1 MVATWGNGSNSDNK
15 SGNTA
20 AGDGEDTKPKSAKGG
35 KDSAGTLEDGKGA
48 KSSGTT
54 KAGKGA
60 KSSGTTKAGKGAKSA
75 KTKRGKGSKSAKT
88 KVVAII
94 VVAALVLGVF
104 ALVAGRGGKKTEGVS
119 KDALLKSW
127 QTTLKSGDT
136 TAIGAAT
143 ESGANGYLSLETEY
157 NNGNTLFQDAKAAVL
172 GTVEYQL
179 PEVQE
184 STKSGKVSKRPASLD
199 TDQNVYIVRQT
210 LDWSKVQVNKAD
222 ILTAI
227 EAWKKDK
234 ATIDTK
240 SKSSNLN
247 LNKVANQSSNV
258 NADDATQYTNDNAKV
273 YTASTDS
280 TSYNVDSAEI
290 FAEWMKLIAKNS
302 QGLTKQ
308 EKVPVAQ
315 VIGNNA
321 ISSREDEYLDQM
333 LFSSDDLIT
342 VMNDFQNQLWLMS
355 GGTIPEGNPATQAGI
370 FGAPDYTDISGRG
383 NDAPACVKKDD
394 ASNSAKEGEN
404 SSDTNNANPEE
415 QNQNPD
421 ANNTNPS
428 TYTYSRESHLRSVR
442 PVVDTSDTKNTNS
455 EEQNRKVESG
465 NQNLDA
471 NNTQGAES
479 VEGQEGKD
487 PVGEST
493 SGKSTGEDSSSKV
506 NECPTDKQYTKDDLT
521 DLNLVLPGIQVFDY
535 DPDIKGI
542 QLKDGGVIVDRDP
555 KKDGLQI
562 QDGTTVTGVGYFDN
576 EKLLADH
583 KKNIAKDIVNG
594 RWVMDKS
601 WVGSYRLSTGKTKV
615 NPQLG
620 DGTLDNPASV
630 GTSVLYTQGVNKD
643 GKVVDAP
650 IRVQLSEFRV
660 GGDAIKW
667 YEDHD
672 ARNRGFDVRSNV
684 VQVGMVF
691 TITNLS
697 SEKLTI
703 HDDSSIADDN
713 GNLASRTGTVYGL
726 QDTVTLEP
734 GQSGKLESWTG
745 AQAITG
751 KDIIWGASYMN
762 DKNRMPVY
770 FRVLAL
776 AKGDKQVSGATAQ
789 ELAGTAGNCSNAD
802 AGCSVEGN
810 STSADTIPGTEL
822 TPDSNG
828 SESGEEGT
836 ASGDTSEGDS
846 SAGASE

>member
-15 SGNTA
+15 SGITS
-20 AGDGEDTKPKSAKGG
+20 AGDGEDTQLKSAKGG
-35 KDSAGTLEDGKGA
+35 KDSAGTPEAGKDAKSSGTTKSGKGA

-60 KSSGTTKAGKGAKSA
+60 KRA
-75 KTKRGKGSKSAKT
+75 KTKKGKSSKSAKT

-157 NNGNTLFQDAKAAVL
+157 NNGNTLFHDAKAAVL

-184 STKSGKVSKRPASLD
+184 STRSGKVTKRPASLD

-333 LFSSDDLIT
+333 LFSSDDFIM

-383 NDAPACVKKDD
+383 NDAPACVKPD

-404 SSDTNNANPEE
+404 GSDTENSNPEE
-415 QNQNPD
+415 QNPNPD
-421 ANNTNPS
+421 ANNANPS
-428 TYTYSRESHLRSVR
+428 AYTSFGKKQNHSVK

-455 EEQNRKVESG
+455 EEQNRKVESW

-493 SGKSTGEDSSSKV
+493 SGKSTGEDSSTKV

-630 GTSVLYTQGVNKD
+630 GTGVLYTQGVNKD

-762 DKNRMPVY
+762 DKNRMPIY

-776 AKGDKQVSGATAQ
+776 SKGDKQVSGATAQ

-822 TPDSNG
+822 TPGSDSSG
-828 SESGEEGT
+828 SGEEET
-836 ASGDTSEGDS
+836 TSGDTSDDGT
-846 SAGASE
+846 SAEMSQ

>member
-15 SGNTA
+15 SGIASVGSA
-20 AGDGEDTKPKSAKGG
+20 AKDSEDAKLKSTQGGDGTPESSNSAKRA
-35 KDSAGTLEDGKGA
+35 KTKKV
-48 KSSGTT
+48 KSS
-54 KAGKGA
+54 
-60 KSSGTTKAGKGAKSA
+60 KSA
-75 KTKRGKGSKSAKT
+75 KTKKSG

-104 ALVAGRGGKKTEGVS
+104 ALVAGRGSKKTEGVS

-136 TAIGAAT
+136 TTIGAAT
-143 ESGANGYLSLETEY
+143 ESGAAGYLSLETEY

-227 EAWKKDK
+227 ESWKKDK

-333 LFSSDDLIT
+333 LFSSDDFIT

-370 FGAPDYTDISGRG
+370 FGVPDYTDISGRG

-394 ASNSAKEGEN
+394 APNSAKEGEN
-404 SSDTNNANPEE
+404 GSDTENSNPEE
-415 QNQNPD
+415 QNPNSD
-421 ANNTNPS
+421 ANNANPS
-428 TYTYSRESHLRSVR
+428 AYTSFGKKQIHSVK
-442 PVVDTSDTKNTNS
+442 PVVDTSDTKNRNV
-455 EEQNRKVESG
+455 EDQNRKVESD

-471 NNTQGAES
+471 NNTQGTES
-479 VEGQEGKD
+479 VEGQDGKD
-487 PVGEST
+487 TLDT
-493 SGKSTGEDSSSKV
+493 SGKTTGQESEDASDEV
-506 NECPTDKQYTKDDLT
+506 NACPTDKQYTKDDLT

-576 EKLLADH
+576 EQLLADH

-630 GTSVLYTQGVNKD
+630 GTGVLYTQGVNKD

-697 SEKLTI
+697 NEKLTI
-703 HDDSSIADDN
+703 HDDSSISDDN

-726 QDTVTLEP
+726 QDAVTLEP

-762 DKNRMPVY
+762 DKNRLPVY

-776 AKGDKQVSGATAQ
+776 AKGDNQVSGATAQ

-828 SESGEEGT
+828 SESGEEETVSGGT
-836 ASGDTSEGDS
+836 SDDGTSAEMS
-846 SAGASE
+846 Q

>member
-15 SGNTA
+15 SGIASVGSA
-20 AGDGEDTKPKSAKGG
+20 AKDSEDAKLKSTQGGDSKTEAGNSAKRA
-35 KDSAGTLEDGKGA
+35 KPEASKGV
-48 KSSGTT
+48 K
-54 KAGKGA
+54 KGRA
-60 KSSGTTKAGKGAKSA
+60 SKSA
-75 KTKRGKGSKSAKT
+75 KTKKSG

-94 VVAALVLGVF
+94 VVAALVLGVL

-370 FGAPDYTDISGRG
+370 FGVPDYTDISGRG
-383 NDAPACVKKDD
+383 NDAPACVKPEDKKDD
-394 ASNSAKEGEN
+394 ASDAAKEGEN
-404 SSDTNNANPEE
+404 GSGTENS
-415 QNQNPD
+415 NPD
-421 ANNTNPS
+421 ANNANPS
-428 TYTYSRESHLRSVR
+428 AYTSFGKKQIHSVK
-442 PVVDTSDTKNTNS
+442 PIVDTSDTKNTNV
-455 EEQNRKVESG
+455 EEQNRKPESD

-479 VEGQEGKD
+479 VEGQDGKD
-487 PVGEST
+487 TLDT
-493 SGKSTGEDSSSKV
+493 SDKSTDQESKDTHTKV

-576 EKLLADH
+576 EQLLADH

-630 GTSVLYTQGVNKD
+630 GTGVLYTQGVNKD

-697 SEKLTI
+697 NEKLTI
-703 HDDSSIADDN
+703 HDDSSISDDN

-762 DKNRMPVY
+762 DKNRLPVY

-776 AKGDKQVSGATAQ
+776 AKGDNQVSGATAQ

-828 SESGEEGT
+828 SESGEEETTSGGT
-836 ASGDTSEGDS
+836 SDDGS
-846 SAGASE
+846 SAKMSQ

>member
-1 MVATWGNGSNSDNK
+1 MVATWGNRSNSDNK
-15 SGNTA
+15 SGITSVGSA
-20 AGDGEDTKPKSAKGG
+20 AKDSEDAKLKSTQGGDSKTEASNSAKRA
-35 KDSAGTLEDGKGA
+35 KPESGKGA
-48 KSSGTT
+48 K
-54 KAGKGA
+54 KG
-60 KSSGTTKAGKGAKSA
+60 KSSKSA
-75 KTKRGKGSKSAKT
+75 KTKKSG

-184 STKSGKVSKRPASLD
+184 STKSGKVTKRPASLD

-355 GGTIPEGNPATQAGI
+355 GGTIPEGNTATQAGI
-370 FGAPDYTDISGRG
+370 FGVPDYTDISGRG

-394 ASNSAKEGEN
+394 ASNADKEGQN
-404 SSDTNNANPEE
+404 GSDTKNAHPDANNANPS
-415 QNQNPD
+415 
-421 ANNTNPS
+421 A
-428 TYTYSRESHLRSVR
+428 YTSFGKKQSHSVK
-442 PVVDTSDTKNTNS
+442 PVVDTSDTKNTNV
-455 EEQNRKVESG
+455 EEQNRKVESD

-471 NNTQGAES
+471 NNTQGTES
-479 VEGQEGKD
+479 VEGQDSKD
-487 PVGEST
+487 TLDTLDT
-493 SGKSTGEDSSSKV
+493 SGKTTGQESEDTHTKV

-576 EKLLADH
+576 EQLLADH

-630 GTSVLYTQGVNKD
+630 GTGVLYTQGVNKD

-697 SEKLTI
+697 NEKLTI

-762 DKNRMPVY
+762 DKNRLPIY

-776 AKGDKQVSGATAQ
+776 AKGDNQVSGATAQ

-828 SESGEEGT
+828 SESGEEET
-836 ASGDTSEGDS
+836 VSGGTSEAGS

>member
-15 SGNTA
+15 SGITSVGSA
-20 AGDGEDTKPKSAKGG
+20 AKDSEDAKLKSTQGGDSKTEAGNSAKRA
-35 KDSAGTLEDGKGA
+35 KPESGKGA
-48 KSSGTT
+48 KKG
-54 KAGKGA
+54 KA
-60 KSSGTTKAGKGAKSA
+60 SKSA
-75 KTKRGKGSKSAKT
+75 KTKKSG

-127 QTTLKSGDT
+127 QTTLRSGDT
-136 TAIGAAT
+136 TTIGAAT

-184 STKSGKVSKRPASLD
+184 STKSGKVTKRPASLD

-333 LFSSDDLIT
+333 LFSSDDFIT

-355 GGTIPEGNPATQAGI
+355 GGTVPEGNTATQAGI
-370 FGAPDYTDISGRG
+370 FGVPDYTDISGRG

-394 ASNSAKEGEN
+394 ASNADKEGQN
-404 SSDTNNANPEE
+404 GSDTKNA
-415 QNQNPD
+415 NPD
-421 ANNTNPS
+421 ANNANPS
-428 TYTYSRESHLRSVR
+428 AYTSFGKKQIHSVK
-442 PVVDTSDTKNTNS
+442 PVVDTSDTKNTNV
-455 EEQNRKVESG
+455 EEQNQKVESD

-479 VEGQEGKD
+479 VEGQDGKD
-487 PVGEST
+487 TLDTLDT
-493 SGKSTGEDSSSKV
+493 SGKTTGQESEDTHTKV
-506 NECPTDKQYTKDDLT
+506 NACPTDKQYIKDDLT

-583 KKNIAKDIVNG
+583 KKNIAKDIVSG

-601 WVGSYRLSTGKTKV
+601 WIGSYRLSTGKTKV

-630 GTSVLYTQGVNKD
+630 GTGVLYTQGVNKD

-762 DKNRMPVY
+762 DKNRLPIY

-776 AKGDKQVSGATAQ
+776 SKGDKRVSGATAQ

-828 SESGEEGT
+828 SEDGGEGN
-836 ASGDTSEGDS
+836 

>member
-1 MVATWGNGSNSDNK
+1 MVATWGNVSNSDNK
-15 SGNTA
+15 SGIASVGSA
-20 AGDGEDTKPKSAKGG
+20 AKDSEDAKLKSTQGGDGTPESSNSAKRA
-35 KDSAGTLEDGKGA
+35 KTKKG
-48 KSSGTT
+48 KSS
-54 KAGKGA
+54 
-60 KSSGTTKAGKGAKSA
+60 KSA
-75 KTKRGKGSKSAKT
+75 KTKKSG

-143 ESGANGYLSLETEY
+143 ESGAAGYLSLETEY

-333 LFSSDDLIT
+333 LFSSDDFIT

-355 GGTIPEGNPATQAGI
+355 GGTIPEGNPASQAGI
-370 FGAPDYTDISGRG
+370 FGVPDYTDISGRG

-394 ASNSAKEGEN
+394 ASDAAKEGEN
-404 SSDTNNANPEE
+404 GSDTENS
-415 QNQNPD
+415 NPD
-421 ANNTNPS
+421 ANNANPS
-428 TYTYSRESHLRSVR
+428 AYTSFGKKQSHSVK
-442 PVVDTSDTKNTNS
+442 PVVDTSDTKNTNV
-455 EEQNRKVESG
+455 EEQNRKVESD
-465 NQNLDA
+465 NRNLDA
-471 NNTQGAES
+471 NNTQGTES
-479 VEGQEGKD
+479 AEGQDGKD
-487 PVGEST
+487 TLDTYGKTTGQES
-493 SGKSTGEDSSSKV
+493 EDASDKV
-506 NECPTDKQYTKDDLT
+506 NACPTDKQYTKDDLT

-576 EKLLADH
+576 EQLLADH

-630 GTSVLYTQGVNKD
+630 GTGVLYTQGVNKD

-697 SEKLTI
+697 NEKLTI
-703 HDDSSIADDN
+703 HDDSSISDDN

-751 KDIIWGASYMN
+751 KDIIWGASYMQ

-776 AKGDKQVSGATAQ
+776 AKGDNQVSGATAQ

-828 SESGEEGT
+828 SESG
-836 ASGDTSEGDS
+836 DTSDEGS
-846 SAGASE
+846 SVGVSE

>member
-15 SGNTA
+15 SGIASVGSA
-20 AGDGEDTKPKSAKGG
+20 AKDSEDAKLKSTQGGDSKTEAGNSAKR
-35 KDSAGTLEDGKGA
+35 A
-48 KSSGTT
+48 KPE
-54 KAGKGA
+54 AGKGA
-60 KSSGTTKAGKGAKSA
+60 KKGKS
-75 KTKRGKGSKSAKT
+75 SKSAKT
-88 KVVAII
+88 KKSGKIVAII

-136 TAIGAAT
+136 TTIGAAT

-184 STKSGKVSKRPASLD
+184 STKSGKVTKRPASLD

-333 LFSSDDLIT
+333 LFSSDDFIT

-355 GGTIPEGNPATQAGI
+355 GGTVPEGNTVTQAGI
-370 FGAPDYTDISGRG
+370 FGVPDYTDISGRG

-394 ASNSAKEGEN
+394 ASNADKEGQN
-404 SSDTNNANPEE
+404 GSDTKNV
-415 QNQNPD
+415 NPD
-421 ANNTNPS
+421 ANNANPS
-428 TYTYSRESHLRSVR
+428 AYTSFGKKQSHSVK
-442 PVVDTSDTKNTNS
+442 PVVDTSDTKNTNV
-455 EEQNRKVESG
+455 EEQNRKVESD

-471 NNTQGAES
+471 NNTQGTES
-479 VEGQEGKD
+479 VEGQDGKD
-487 PVGEST
+487 TLDT
-493 SGKSTGEDSSSKV
+493 SGKSTDQESKDTSDEV
-506 NECPTDKQYTKDDLT
+506 NACPTDKQYTKDDLT

-576 EKLLADH
+576 EQLLADH

-630 GTSVLYTQGVNKD
+630 GTGVLYTQGVNKD

-660 GGDAIKW
+660 GGDAVKW

-697 SEKLTI
+697 NEKLTI
-703 HDDSSIADDN
+703 HDDSSISDDN

-762 DKNRMPVY
+762 DKNRLPVY

-776 AKGDKQVSGATAQ
+776 AKGDNQVSGATAQ

-822 TPDSNG
+822 TPDSND
-828 SESGEEGT
+828 SESGEEET
-836 ASGDTSEGDS
+836 TSGGTSEAGS
-846 SAGASE
+846 SAGAASKSAI

>member
-15 SGNTA
+15 SGIASVGSATKDSEDA
-20 AGDGEDTKPKSAKGG
+20 KLKSTQGGDGTTESSNSAKRA
-35 KDSAGTLEDGKGA
+35 KPESGKGA
-48 KSSGTT
+48 K
-54 KAGKGA
+54 KG
-60 KSSGTTKAGKGAKSA
+60 KSSKSA
-75 KTKRGKGSKSAKT
+75 KTKKSG

-136 TAIGAAT
+136 TTIGAAT

-184 STKSGKVSKRPASLD
+184 STKSGKVTKRPASLD

-333 LFSSDDLIT
+333 LFSSDDFIT

-355 GGTIPEGNPATQAGI
+355 GGTIPEGNPASQAGI
-370 FGAPDYTDISGRG
+370 FGVPDYTDISGRG
-383 NDAPACVKKDD
+383 SDAPACMKKDD
-394 ASNSAKEGEN
+394 APNSAKEGQN
-404 SSDTNNANPEE
+404 GSDTKNA
-415 QNQNPD
+415 NPD
-421 ANNTNPS
+421 ANNANPS
-428 TYTYSRESHLRSVR
+428 AYTSFGKKQSHSVK
-442 PVVDTSDTKNTNS
+442 PVVDTSDTKNTNV
-455 EEQNRKVESG
+455 EEQNRKVESD

-471 NNTQGAES
+471 NNTQGTES
-479 VEGQEGKD
+479 VEGQDSKD
-487 PVGEST
+487 TLDTLDT
-493 SGKSTGEDSSSKV
+493 SGKTTGQESEDTHTKV

-576 EKLLADH
+576 EQLLADH

-630 GTSVLYTQGVNKD
+630 GTGVLYTQGVNKD

-697 SEKLTI
+697 NEKLTI
-703 HDDSSIADDN
+703 HDDSSISDDN

-726 QDTVTLEP
+726 QDAVTLEP

-751 KDIIWGASYMN
+751 KDIIWGASYMQ
-762 DKNRMPVY
+762 DKNRLPVY

-776 AKGDKQVSGATAQ
+776 AKGDNQVSGATAQ

-828 SESGEEGT
+828 SESGEEETVSGGT
-836 ASGDTSEGDS
+836 SDDGTSAEMS
-846 SAGASE
+846 Q

>member
-1 MVATWGNGSNSDNK
+1 MVATWGNVSNSDNK
-15 SGNTA
+15 SGIASVGSA
-20 AGDGEDTKPKSAKGG
+20 AKDSEDAKLKSTQGGDGTPESSNSAKR
-35 KDSAGTLEDGKGA
+35 
-48 KSSGTT
+48 
-54 KAGKGA
+54 
-60 KSSGTTKAGKGAKSA
+60 A
-75 KTKRGKGSKSAKT
+75 KTKKGKSSKSAKT
-88 KVVAII
+88 KKSGKIVAII

-143 ESGANGYLSLETEY
+143 ESGAAGYLSRETEY

-199 TDQNVYIVRQT
+199 TDQNMYIVRQT

-333 LFSSDDLIT
+333 LFSSDDFIT

-355 GGTIPEGNPATQAGI
+355 GGTIPEGNPASQAGI
-370 FGAPDYTDISGRG
+370 FGVPDYTDISGRG
-383 NDAPACVKKDD
+383 NDAPVCVKPEDKKDD
-394 ASNSAKEGEN
+394 ASDAAKEGEN
-404 SSDTNNANPEE
+404 GSDTENS
-415 QNQNPD
+415 NPD
-421 ANNTNPS
+421 ANNANPS
-428 TYTYSRESHLRSVR
+428 AYTSFGKKQIHSVK
-442 PVVDTSDTKNTNS
+442 PVVDTSDTKNTNV
-455 EEQNRKVESG
+455 EDQNRKLESD

-471 NNTQGAES
+471 NNTQGTES
-479 VEGQEGKD
+479 VEGQDGKD
-487 PVGEST
+487 TLDTYGKTTGQES
-493 SGKSTGEDSSSKV
+493 EDASDEV
-506 NECPTDKQYTKDDLT
+506 NACPTDKQYTKDDLT

-535 DPDIKGI
+535 DPDIKGV

-601 WVGSYRLSTGKTKV
+601 WIGSYRLSTGKTKV

-630 GTSVLYTQGVNKD
+630 GTGVLYTQGVNKD

-726 QDTVTLEP
+726 QDAVTLEP

-762 DKNRMPVY
+762 DKNRLPVY

-822 TPDSNG
+822 TPGSNG
-828 SESGEEGT
+828 GGSGTEET
-836 ASGDTSEGDS
+836 DSGDTSDGDS
-846 SAGASE
+846 SAGVAE

>member
-15 SGNTA
+15 SGIASVGSEDSKLRSTQG
-20 AGDGEDTKPKSAKGG
+20 GDGTPESSNSAKRA
-35 KDSAGTLEDGKGA
+35 KTKKV
-48 KSSGTT
+48 KSS
-54 KAGKGA
+54 
-60 KSSGTTKAGKGAKSA
+60 KSA
-75 KTKRGKGSKSAKT
+75 KTKKSG

-136 TAIGAAT
+136 TTIGAAT
-143 ESGANGYLSLETEY
+143 ESGAAGYLSLETEY

-227 EAWKKDK
+227 ESWKKDK

-333 LFSSDDLIT
+333 LFSSDDFIT

-355 GGTIPEGNPATQAGI
+355 GGTIPEGNPASQAGI
-370 FGAPDYTDISGRG
+370 FGVPDYTDISGRG

-394 ASNSAKEGEN
+394 APNSAKEGEN
-404 SSDTNNANPEE
+404 GSDTENSNPEE
-415 QNQNPD
+415 QNPNSD
-421 ANNTNPS
+421 ANNANPS
-428 TYTYSRESHLRSVR
+428 AYTSFGKKQIHSVK
-442 PVVDTSDTKNTNS
+442 PVVDTSDTKNRNV
-455 EEQNRKVESG
+455 EDQNRKVESD

-471 NNTQGAES
+471 NNTQGTES
-479 VEGQEGKD
+479 VEGQDGKD
-487 PVGEST
+487 TLDT
-493 SGKSTGEDSSSKV
+493 SGKTTGQESEDASDKV
-506 NECPTDKQYTKDDLT
+506 NACPTDKQYTKDDLT

-576 EKLLADH
+576 EQLLADH

-630 GTSVLYTQGVNKD
+630 GTGVLYTQGVNKD

-697 SEKLTI
+697 NEKLTI
-703 HDDSSIADDN
+703 HDDSSISDDN

-762 DKNRMPVY
+762 DKNRLPVY

-776 AKGDKQVSGATAQ
+776 AKGDNQVSGATAQ

-828 SESGEEGT
+828 SESGEEETVSGGT
-836 ASGDTSEGDS
+836 SDDGTSAEMS
-846 SAGASE
+846 Q

>member
-15 SGNTA
+15 SGIASVGSA
-20 AGDGEDTKPKSAKGG
+20 AKDSEDAKLKSTQGGDGTTESSNSAKRA
-35 KDSAGTLEDGKGA
+35 KPESGKGA
-48 KSSGTT
+48 K
-54 KAGKGA
+54 KG
-60 KSSGTTKAGKGAKSA
+60 KSSKSA
-75 KTKRGKGSKSAKT
+75 KTKKSG

-136 TAIGAAT
+136 TTIGAAT

-184 STKSGKVSKRPASLD
+184 STKSGKVTKRPASLD

-333 LFSSDDLIT
+333 LFSSDDFIT

-355 GGTIPEGNPATQAGI
+355 GGTIPEGNPASQAGI
-370 FGAPDYTDISGRG
+370 FGVPDYTDISGRG
-383 NDAPACVKKDD
+383 NDAPACMKKDD
-394 ASNSAKEGEN
+394 ASDAAKEGEN
-404 SSDTNNANPEE
+404 GSDTENS
-415 QNQNPD
+415 NPD
-421 ANNTNPS
+421 ANNANPS
-428 TYTYSRESHLRSVR
+428 AYTSFGKKQNHSVK
-442 PVVDTSDTKNTNS
+442 PVVDTSDTKNTNV
-455 EEQNRKVESG
+455 EEQNRKVESD

-479 VEGQEGKD
+479 VEGQDGKD
-487 PVGEST
+487 TLDT
-493 SGKSTGEDSSSKV
+493 SGKSTDQESKDASDEV
-506 NECPTDKQYTKDDLT
+506 NACPTDKQYTKDDLT

-576 EKLLADH
+576 EQLLADH

-630 GTSVLYTQGVNKD
+630 GTGVLYTQGVNKD

-697 SEKLTI
+697 NEKLTI
-703 HDDSSIADDN
+703 HDDSSISDDN

-726 QDTVTLEP
+726 QDAVTLEP

-751 KDIIWGASYMN
+751 KDIIWGASYMQ
-762 DKNRMPVY
+762 DKNRMPIY
-770 FRVLAL
+770 FRVSAL
-776 AKGDKQVSGATAQ
+776 AKGDNQVSGATAQ

-828 SESGEEGT
+828 SESGEEETVSGGT
-836 ASGDTSEGDS
+836 SDDGTSAEMS
-846 SAGASE
+846 Q

>member
-1 MVATWGNGSNSDNK
+1 MVATWGNVSNSDNK
-15 SGNTA
+15 SGIASVGSA
-20 AGDGEDTKPKSAKGG
+20 AKDSEDAKLKSTQGGDGTPESSNSAKR
-35 KDSAGTLEDGKGA
+35 
-48 KSSGTT
+48 
-54 KAGKGA
+54 
-60 KSSGTTKAGKGAKSA
+60 A
-75 KTKRGKGSKSAKT
+75 KTKKGKSSKSAKT
-88 KVVAII
+88 KKSGKIVAII

-143 ESGANGYLSLETEY
+143 ESGAAGYLSLETEY

-199 TDQNVYIVRQT
+199 TDQNMYIVRQT

-333 LFSSDDLIT
+333 LFSSDDFIT

-355 GGTIPEGNPATQAGI
+355 GGTVPEGNTATQAGI
-370 FGAPDYTDISGRG
+370 FGVPDYTDISGRG

-394 ASNSAKEGEN
+394 ASDAAKEGEN
-404 SSDTNNANPEE
+404 GSDTENS
-415 QNQNPD
+415 NPD
-421 ANNTNPS
+421 ANNANPS
-428 TYTYSRESHLRSVR
+428 AYTSFGKKQSHSVK
-442 PVVDTSDTKNTNS
+442 PVVDTSDTKNTNV
-455 EEQNRKVESG
+455 EEQNRKVESD
-465 NQNLDA
+465 NRNLDA
-471 NNTQGAES
+471 NNTQGTES
-479 VEGQEGKD
+479 AEGQDGKD
-487 PVGEST
+487 TLDTYGKTTGQES
-493 SGKSTGEDSSSKV
+493 EDASDKV
-506 NECPTDKQYTKDDLT
+506 NACPTDKQYTKDDLT

-576 EKLLADH
+576 EQLLADH

-630 GTSVLYTQGVNKD
+630 GTGVLYTQGVNKD

-697 SEKLTI
+697 NEKLTI
-703 HDDSSIADDN
+703 HDDSSISDDN

-751 KDIIWGASYMN
+751 KDIIWGASYMQ

-776 AKGDKQVSGATAQ
+776 AKGDNQVSGATAQ

-828 SESGEEGT
+828 SESGDTTDEG
-836 ASGDTSEGDS
+836 SSVGVSE
-846 SAGASE
+846 

>member
-15 SGNTA
+15 SGIASVGSA
-20 AGDGEDTKPKSAKGG
+20 AKDSEDAKLKSTQGGDGTPESSNSAKRA
-35 KDSAGTLEDGKGA
+35 KTKKV
-48 KSSGTT
+48 KSS
-54 KAGKGA
+54 
-60 KSSGTTKAGKGAKSA
+60 KSA
-75 KTKRGKGSKSAKT
+75 KTKKSG

-104 ALVAGRGGKKTEGVS
+104 ALVAGRGSKKTEGVS

-143 ESGANGYLSLETEY
+143 ESGAAGYLSLETEY

-227 EAWKKDK
+227 ESWKKDK

-333 LFSSDDLIT
+333 LFSSDDFIT

-355 GGTIPEGNPATQAGI
+355 GGTIPEGNPASQAGI
-370 FGAPDYTDISGRG
+370 FGVPDYTDISGRG

-394 ASNSAKEGEN
+394 APNSAKEGEN
-404 SSDTNNANPEE
+404 GSDTENSNPEE
-415 QNQNPD
+415 QNPNSD
-421 ANNTNPS
+421 ANNANPS
-428 TYTYSRESHLRSVR
+428 AYTSFGKKQIHSVK
-442 PVVDTSDTKNTNS
+442 PVVDTSDTKNRNV
-455 EEQNRKVESG
+455 EDQNRKVESD

-471 NNTQGAES
+471 NNTQGTES
-479 VEGQEGKD
+479 VEGQDGKD
-487 PVGEST
+487 TLDT
-493 SGKSTGEDSSSKV
+493 SGKTTGQESEDASDKV
-506 NECPTDKQYTKDDLT
+506 NACPTDKQYTKDDLT

-576 EKLLADH
+576 EQLLADH

-630 GTSVLYTQGVNKD
+630 GTGVLYTQGVNKD

-697 SEKLTI
+697 NEKLTI

-726 QDTVTLEP
+726 QDAVTLEP

-751 KDIIWGASYMN
+751 KDIIWGASYMQ

-776 AKGDKQVSGATAQ
+776 ARGDNQVSGATAQ

-828 SESGEEGT
+828 SESGEEETVSGGT
-836 ASGDTSEGDS
+836 SDDGTSAEMS
-846 SAGASE
+846 Q

>member
-15 SGNTA
+15 SSIPSAGSEDSNLKSTQV
-20 AGDGEDTKPKSAKGG
+20 GDGKPETGN
-35 KDSAGTLEDGKGA
+35 GTSGA
-48 KSSGTT
+48 KSETGNGT
-54 KAGKGA
+54 GKGKA
-60 KSSGTTKAGKGAKSA
+60 KSGKGKGKTSKNAKPKKS
-75 KTKRGKGSKSAKT
+75 GKI
-88 KVVAII
+88 VAII

-184 STKSGKVSKRPASLD
+184 STKSGKVTKRPASLD
-199 TDQNVYIVRQT
+199 TNQNVYIVRQT

-227 EAWKKDK
+227 EAWKRDK

-273 YTASTDS
+273 YTSSTDS

-370 FGAPDYTDISGRG
+370 FGVPDYTDISGRG
-383 NDAPACVKKDD
+383 NDAPACVKSEEKKDD

-404 SSDTNNANPEE
+404 SSDTKNVNPEE
-415 QNQNPD
+415 QNPNSD
-421 ANNTNPS
+421 ANNANPS
-428 TYTYSRESHLRSVR
+428 AYTSLGNKQSHSVS
-442 PVVDTSDTKNTNS
+442 PVVDTSDTKNTNA

-465 NQNLDA
+465 NQNLDE
-471 NNTQGAES
+471 NNTQGTES
-479 VEGQEGKD
+479 AEGQEGKD
-487 PVGEST
+487 ALDASGETTDQEGKDS
-493 SGKSTGEDSSSKV
+493 SGKTTDQESKDAYDDV

-542 QLKDGGVIVDRDP
+542 QLKGGGVIVDRDP

-583 KKNIAKDIVNG
+583 KKNIVKDIVNG

-601 WVGSYRLSTGKTKV
+601 WIGSYRLSTGKTKV

-630 GTSVLYTQGVNKD
+630 GTGVLYTQGVNKD

-751 KDIIWGASYMN
+751 KDIIWGASYMQ
-762 DKNRMPVY
+762 DKNRLPVY

-776 AKGDKQVSGATAQ
+776 AKGDNQVSGATAQ

-828 SESGEEGT
+828 SESGEEET
-836 ASGDTSEGDS
+836 AS
-846 SAGASE
+846 

>member
-15 SGNTA
+15 SGIASVGSA
-20 AGDGEDTKPKSAKGG
+20 AKDSEDAKLKSTQGGDGTPESSNSAKRA
-35 KDSAGTLEDGKGA
+35 KTKKV
-48 KSSGTT
+48 KSS
-54 KAGKGA
+54 
-60 KSSGTTKAGKGAKSA
+60 KSA
-75 KTKRGKGSKSAKT
+75 KTKKSG

-143 ESGANGYLSLETEY
+143 ESGAAGYLSLETEY
-157 NNGNTLFQDAKAAVL
+157 NNGNTLFQDAKSAVL

-184 STKSGKVSKRPASLD
+184 STRSGKVTKRPASLD
-199 TDQNVYIVRQT
+199 TDQNMYIVRQT

-227 EAWKKDK
+227 ESWKKDK

-333 LFSSDDLIT
+333 LFSSDDFIT

-355 GGTIPEGNPATQAGI
+355 GGTIPEGNPASQAGI
-370 FGAPDYTDISGRG
+370 FGVPDYTDISGRG
-383 NDAPACVKKDD
+383 NDAPACMKPEDKKDD
-394 ASNSAKEGEN
+394 DSDAAKEGEN
-404 SSDTNNANPEE
+404 GSDTENP
-415 QNQNPD
+415 NPD
-421 ANNTNPS
+421 ANNANPS
-428 TYTYSRESHLRSVR
+428 AYTSFGKKQSHSVK
-442 PVVDTSDTKNTNS
+442 PVVDTSDTKNTNV
-455 EEQNRKVESG
+455 EEQNRKVESD

-471 NNTQGAES
+471 NNTQGTES
-479 VEGQEGKD
+479 VEGQDGKD
-487 PVGEST
+487 TLDT
-493 SGKSTGEDSSSKV
+493 SGKSTDQESKDASDEV
-506 NECPTDKQYTKDDLT
+506 TCPTDKQYTKDDLT

-576 EKLLADH
+576 EQLLADH

-630 GTSVLYTQGVNKD
+630 GTGVLYTQGVNKD

-697 SEKLTI
+697 NEKLTI

-726 QDTVTLEP
+726 QDAVTLEP

-762 DKNRMPVY
+762 DKNRLPVY

-776 AKGDKQVSGATAQ
+776 AKGDNQVSGATAQ

-828 SESGEEGT
+828 SETGEEETVSGGISDDGT
-836 ASGDTSEGDS
+836 
-846 SAGASE
+846 SAEMSQ

>member
-1 MVATWGNGSNSDNK
+1 M
-15 SGNTA
+15 
-20 AGDGEDTKPKSAKGG
+20 
-35 KDSAGTLEDGKGA
+35 
-48 KSSGTT
+48 
-54 KAGKGA
+54 
-60 KSSGTTKAGKGAKSA
+60 
-75 KTKRGKGSKSAKT
+75 
-88 KVVAII
+88 
-94 VVAALVLGVF
+94 
-104 ALVAGRGGKKTEGVS
+104 
-119 KDALLKSW
+119 
-127 QTTLKSGDT
+127 
-136 TAIGAAT
+136 
-143 ESGANGYLSLETEY
+143 
-157 NNGNTLFQDAKAAVL
+157 
-172 GTVEYQL
+172 
-179 PEVQE
+179 
-184 STKSGKVSKRPASLD
+184 
-199 TDQNVYIVRQT
+199 
-210 LDWSKVQVNKAD
+210 
-222 ILTAI
+222 
-227 EAWKKDK
+227 
-234 ATIDTK
+234 
-240 SKSSNLN
+240 
-247 LNKVANQSSNV
+247 
-258 NADDATQYTNDNAKV
+258 
-273 YTASTDS
+273 
-280 TSYNVDSAEI
+280 
-290 FAEWMKLIAKNS
+290 
-302 QGLTKQ
+302 
-308 EKVPVAQ
+308 
-315 VIGNNA
+315 
-321 ISSREDEYLDQM
+321 
-333 LFSSDDLIT
+333 
-342 VMNDFQNQLWLMS
+342 
-355 GGTIPEGNPATQAGI
+355 
-370 FGAPDYTDISGRG
+370 
-383 NDAPACVKKDD
+383 
-394 ASNSAKEGEN
+394 
-404 SSDTNNANPEE
+404 
-415 QNQNPD
+415 
-421 ANNTNPS
+421 
-428 TYTYSRESHLRSVR
+428 
-442 PVVDTSDTKNTNS
+442 
-455 EEQNRKVESG
+455 
-465 NQNLDA
+465 
-471 NNTQGAES
+471 
-479 VEGQEGKD
+479 
-487 PVGEST
+487 
-493 SGKSTGEDSSSKV
+493 

-576 EKLLADH
+576 EQLLADH

-822 TPDSNG
+822 TPGSNG
-828 SESGEEGT
+828 SEYGGEEP

>member
-1 MVATWGNGSNSDNK
+1 MVATWGNVSNSDNK
-15 SGNTA
+15 SGIASVGSA
-20 AGDGEDTKPKSAKGG
+20 AKDSEDAKLKSTQGGDGTPESSNSAKR
-35 KDSAGTLEDGKGA
+35 
-48 KSSGTT
+48 
-54 KAGKGA
+54 
-60 KSSGTTKAGKGAKSA
+60 A
-75 KTKRGKGSKSAKT
+75 KTKKGKSSKSAKT
-88 KVVAII
+88 KKSGKIVAII

-143 ESGANGYLSLETEY
+143 ESGAAGYLSLETEY

-199 TDQNVYIVRQT
+199 TDQNMYIVRQT

-333 LFSSDDLIT
+333 LFSSDDFIT

-355 GGTIPEGNPATQAGI
+355 GGTIPEGNPASQAGI
-370 FGAPDYTDISGRG
+370 FGVPDYTDISGRG
-383 NDAPACVKKDD
+383 NDAPACVKPEDKKDD
-394 ASNSAKEGEN
+394 ASDAAKEGEN
-404 SSDTNNANPEE
+404 GSDTENS
-415 QNQNPD
+415 NPD
-421 ANNTNPS
+421 ANNANPS
-428 TYTYSRESHLRSVR
+428 AYTSFGKKQIHSVK
-442 PVVDTSDTKNTNS
+442 PVVDTSDTKNTNV
-455 EEQNRKVESG
+455 EDQNRKLESD

-471 NNTQGAES
+471 NNTQGTES
-479 VEGQEGKD
+479 VEGQDGKD
-487 PVGEST
+487 TLDTYGKTTGQES
-493 SGKSTGEDSSSKV
+493 EDASDEV
-506 NECPTDKQYTKDDLT
+506 NACPTDKQYTKDDLT

-535 DPDIKGI
+535 DPDIKGV

-601 WVGSYRLSTGKTKV
+601 WIGSYRLSTGKTKV

-630 GTSVLYTQGVNKD
+630 GTGVLYTQGVNKD

-726 QDTVTLEP
+726 QDAVTLEP

-762 DKNRMPVY
+762 DKNRLPVY

-828 SESGEEGT
+828 SESG
-836 ASGDTSEGDS
+836 DTSDEGS
-846 SAGASE
+846 SVGVSE

>member
-1 MVATWGNGSNSDNK
+1 MVATWGNVSNSDNK
-15 SGNTA
+15 SGIASVGSA
-20 AGDGEDTKPKSAKGG
+20 AKDSEDAKLKSTQGGDGTPESSNSAKR
-35 KDSAGTLEDGKGA
+35 
-48 KSSGTT
+48 
-54 KAGKGA
+54 
-60 KSSGTTKAGKGAKSA
+60 A
-75 KTKRGKGSKSAKT
+75 KTKKGKSSKSAKT
-88 KVVAII
+88 KKSGKIVAII

-143 ESGANGYLSLETEY
+143 ESGAAGYLSLETEY

-184 STKSGKVSKRPASLD
+184 STRSGKVTKRPASLD
-199 TDQNVYIVRQT
+199 TDQNMYIVRQT

-333 LFSSDDLIT
+333 LFSSDDFIT

-355 GGTIPEGNPATQAGI
+355 GGTIPEGNPASQAGI
-370 FGAPDYTDISGRG
+370 FGVPDYTDISGRG

-394 ASNSAKEGEN
+394 ASDAVKEGEN
-404 SSDTNNANPEE
+404 GSDTENS
-415 QNQNPD
+415 NPD
-421 ANNTNPS
+421 ANNANPS
-428 TYTYSRESHLRSVR
+428 AYTSFGKKQSHSVK
-442 PVVDTSDTKNTNS
+442 PVVDTSDTKNTNV
-455 EEQNRKVESG
+455 EEQNRKVESD
-465 NQNLDA
+465 NRNLDA
-471 NNTQGAES
+471 NNTQGTES
-479 VEGQEGKD
+479 VEGQDGKD
-487 PVGEST
+487 TLDT
-493 SGKSTGEDSSSKV
+493 SGKTTGQESEDTHTKV

-576 EKLLADH
+576 EQLLADH

-630 GTSVLYTQGVNKD
+630 GTGVLYTQGVNKD

-697 SEKLTI
+697 NEKLTI
-703 HDDSSIADDN
+703 HDDSSISDDN

-751 KDIIWGASYMN
+751 KDIIWGASYMQ

-776 AKGDKQVSGATAQ
+776 AKGDNQVSGATAQ

-828 SESGEEGT
+828 SESG
-836 ASGDTSEGDS
+836 DTSDEGS
-846 SAGASE
+846 SVGVSE

>member
-1 MVATWGNGSNSDNK
+1 MVATWGNVSNSDNK
-15 SGNTA
+15 SGITSVGSA
-20 AGDGEDTKPKSAKGG
+20 TKDSEDAKLKSTQGGDIKTEAGNSAKR
-35 KDSAGTLEDGKGA
+35 
-48 KSSGTT
+48 
-54 KAGKGA
+54 
-60 KSSGTTKAGKGAKSA
+60 A
-75 KTKRGKGSKSAKT
+75 KTKKGKSSKSAKT
-88 KVVAII
+88 KKSGKIVAII

-184 STKSGKVSKRPASLD
+184 STRSGKVSKRPASLD

-227 EAWKKDK
+227 ESWKKDK

-273 YTASTDS
+273 YTASMDS

-321 ISSREDEYLDQM
+321 ISSREDEYIDQM
-333 LFSSDDLIT
+333 LFSSDDFIT

-355 GGTIPEGNPATQAGI
+355 GGTIPEGNPASQAGI
-370 FGAPDYTDISGRG
+370 FGVPDYTDISGRG
-383 NDAPACVKKDD
+383 NDAPACVKPEDKKDEASD
-394 ASNSAKEGEN
+394 AAKEGEN
-404 SSDTNNANPEE
+404 GSDTENP
-415 QNQNPD
+415 NPD
-421 ANNTNPS
+421 ANNANPS
-428 TYTYSRESHLRSVR
+428 AYTSFGKKQIHSVK
-442 PVVDTSDTKNTNS
+442 PVVDTSDTKNTNV
-455 EEQNRKVESG
+455 EEQNRKVESD

-471 NNTQGAES
+471 NNTQGIES
-479 VEGQEGKD
+479 VEGQDGKD
-487 PVGEST
+487 TLGT
-493 SGKSTGEDSSSKV
+493 SGKTTGQESEDASDEV
-506 NECPTDKQYTKDDLT
+506 NACPTDKQYTKDDLT

-576 EKLLADH
+576 EQLLADH

-630 GTSVLYTQGVNKD
+630 GTGVLYTQGVNKD

-697 SEKLTI
+697 NEKLTI
-703 HDDSSIADDN
+703 HDDSSISDDN

-751 KDIIWGASYMN
+751 KDIIWGASYMQ

-776 AKGDKQVSGATAQ
+776 AKGDNQVSGATAQ

-828 SESGEEGT
+828 SESG
-836 ASGDTSEGDS
+836 DTSDEGS
-846 SAGASE
+846 SAGVSE

>member
-15 SGNTA
+15 SGITSVESA
-20 AGDGEDTKPKSAKGG
+20 AKDSEDAKLKSTQGGDGTPESSNSAKRA
-35 KDSAGTLEDGKGA
+35 KTKKG
-48 KSSGTT
+48 KSS
-54 KAGKGA
+54 
-60 KSSGTTKAGKGAKSA
+60 KSA
-75 KTKRGKGSKSAKT
+75 KTKKSG

-136 TAIGAAT
+136 TTIGAAT
-143 ESGANGYLSLETEY
+143 ESGAAGYLSLETEY

-184 STKSGKVSKRPASLD
+184 STRSGKVTKRPASLD
-199 TDQNVYIVRQT
+199 TDQNMYIVRQT

-333 LFSSDDLIT
+333 LFSSDDFIT

-355 GGTIPEGNPATQAGI
+355 GGTISEGNPATQAGI
-370 FGAPDYTDISGRG
+370 FGVPDYTDISGRG
-383 NDAPACVKKDD
+383 NDAPACVKPEDKKDD
-394 ASNSAKEGEN
+394 ASDAAKEGEN
-404 SSDTNNANPEE
+404 GSDTENS
-415 QNQNPD
+415 NPD
-421 ANNTNPS
+421 ANNANPS
-428 TYTYSRESHLRSVR
+428 AYTSFGKKQIHSVK
-442 PVVDTSDTKNTNS
+442 PVVDTSDTKNTNV
-455 EEQNRKVESG
+455 EDQNRKLESD

-471 NNTQGAES
+471 NNTQGTES
-479 VEGQEGKD
+479 VEGQDGKD
-487 PVGEST
+487 TLDTYGKATGQES
-493 SGKSTGEDSSSKV
+493 EDASDEV
-506 NECPTDKQYTKDDLT
+506 NACPTDKQYTKDDLT

-576 EKLLADH
+576 EQLLSDH

-630 GTSVLYTQGVNKD
+630 GTGVLYTQGVNKD

-751 KDIIWGASYMN
+751 KDIIWGASYMQ

-828 SESGEEGT
+828 SESG
-836 ASGDTSEGDS
+836 DTSDEGS
-846 SAGASE
+846 SVGVSE

>member
-1 MVATWGNGSNSDNK
+1 MVATWGNVSNSDNK
-15 SGNTA
+15 SGIASVGSA
-20 AGDGEDTKPKSAKGG
+20 AKDSEDAKLKSTQGGDGTPESSNSAKRA
-35 KDSAGTLEDGKGA
+35 KTKKG
-48 KSSGTT
+48 KSS
-54 KAGKGA
+54 
-60 KSSGTTKAGKGAKSA
+60 KSA
-75 KTKRGKGSKSAKT
+75 KTKKSG

-119 KDALLKSW
+119 RDALLKSW

-143 ESGANGYLSLETEY
+143 ESGAAGYLSLETEY

-199 TDQNVYIVRQT
+199 TDQNMYIVRQT

-227 EAWKKDK
+227 ESWKKDK

-321 ISSREDEYLDQM
+321 ISPREDEYLDQM
-333 LFSSDDLIT
+333 LFSSDDFIT

-355 GGTIPEGNPATQAGI
+355 GGTIPEGNPASQAGI
-370 FGAPDYTDISGRG
+370 FGVPDYTDISGRG

-394 ASNSAKEGEN
+394 ASDAAKEGEN
-404 SSDTNNANPEE
+404 GSDTENS
-415 QNQNPD
+415 NPD
-421 ANNTNPS
+421 ANNANPS
-428 TYTYSRESHLRSVR
+428 AYTSFGKKQSHSVK
-442 PVVDTSDTKNTNS
+442 PVVDTSDTKNTNV
-455 EEQNRKVESG
+455 EEQNRKVESD

-471 NNTQGAES
+471 NNTQGTES
-479 VEGQEGKD
+479 AEGQDGKD
-487 PVGEST
+487 TLDTYGKTTGQES
-493 SGKSTGEDSSSKV
+493 EDASDKV
-506 NECPTDKQYTKDDLT
+506 NACPTDKQYTKDDLT

-576 EKLLADH
+576 EQLLADH

-630 GTSVLYTQGVNKD
+630 GTGVLYTQGVNKD

-697 SEKLTI
+697 NEKLTI

-745 AQAITG
+745 SQAITG

-762 DKNRMPVY
+762 DKNRLPVY

-776 AKGDKQVSGATAQ
+776 AKGDNQVSGATAQ

-828 SESGEEGT
+828 SESG
-836 ASGDTSEGDS
+836 DTSDEGS
-846 SAGASE
+846 SVGVSE

>member
-1 MVATWGNGSNSDNK
+1 MVATWGNVSNSDNK
-15 SGNTA
+15 SGIASVGSA
-20 AGDGEDTKPKSAKGG
+20 AKDSEDAKLKSTQGGDGTPESSNSAKR
-35 KDSAGTLEDGKGA
+35 
-48 KSSGTT
+48 
-54 KAGKGA
+54 
-60 KSSGTTKAGKGAKSA
+60 A
-75 KTKRGKGSKSAKT
+75 KTKKGKSSKSAKT
-88 KVVAII
+88 KKSGKIVAII

-127 QTTLKSGDT
+127 QTTLRSGDT
-136 TAIGAAT
+136 TTIGAAT
-143 ESGANGYLSLETEY
+143 ESGAAGYLSRETEY

-184 STKSGKVSKRPASLD
+184 STRSGKVTKRPASLD

-227 EAWKKDK
+227 ESWKKDK

-333 LFSSDDLIT
+333 LFSSDDFIT

-355 GGTIPEGNPATQAGI
+355 GGTIPGGNPASQAGI
-370 FGAPDYTDISGRG
+370 FGVPDYTDISGRG

-394 ASNSAKEGEN
+394 ASDAAKEGEN
-404 SSDTNNANPEE
+404 GSDTENS
-415 QNQNPD
+415 NPD
-421 ANNTNPS
+421 ANNANPS
-428 TYTYSRESHLRSVR
+428 AYTSFGKKQSHSVK
-442 PVVDTSDTKNTNS
+442 PVVDTSDTKNTNV
-455 EEQNRKVESG
+455 EEQNRKLESD

-479 VEGQEGKD
+479 VEGQDGKD
-487 PVGEST
+487 TLDT
-493 SGKSTGEDSSSKV
+493 SGKTTGQESEDASDKV
-506 NECPTDKQYTKDDLT
+506 NACPTDKQYIKDDLT
-521 DLNLVLPGIQVFDY
+521 DLNLVLAGIQVFDY

-576 EKLLADH
+576 EQLLADH

-630 GTSVLYTQGVNKD
+630 GTGVLYTQGVNKD

-697 SEKLTI
+697 NEKLTI

-726 QDTVTLEP
+726 QDAVTLEP

-745 AQAITG
+745 SQAITG

-762 DKNRMPVY
+762 DKNRLPVY

-776 AKGDKQVSGATAQ
+776 AKGDNQVSGATAQ

-828 SESGEEGT
+828 SESGEEETTSGGT
-836 ASGDTSEGDS
+836 SDDGS
-846 SAGASE
+846 SAGVSE

>member
-1 MVATWGNGSNSDNK
+1 MVATWGNVSNSDNK
-15 SGNTA
+15 SGIASVGSA
-20 AGDGEDTKPKSAKGG
+20 AKDSEDAKLKSTQGGDGTPESSNSAKR
-35 KDSAGTLEDGKGA
+35 
-48 KSSGTT
+48 
-54 KAGKGA
+54 
-60 KSSGTTKAGKGAKSA
+60 A
-75 KTKRGKGSKSAKT
+75 KTKKGKSSKSAKT
-88 KVVAII
+88 KKSGKIVAII

-143 ESGANGYLSLETEY
+143 ESGAAGYLSLETEY

-199 TDQNVYIVRQT
+199 TDQNMYIVRQT

-227 EAWKKDK
+227 ESWKKDK

-315 VIGNNA
+315 IIGNNA

-333 LFSSDDLIT
+333 LFSSDDFIT

-355 GGTIPEGNPATQAGI
+355 GGTVPEGNTATQAGI
-370 FGAPDYTDISGRG
+370 FGVPDYTDISGRG

-394 ASNSAKEGEN
+394 ASDAAKEGEN
-404 SSDTNNANPEE
+404 GSDTENS
-415 QNQNPD
+415 NPD
-421 ANNTNPS
+421 ANNANPS
-428 TYTYSRESHLRSVR
+428 AYTSFGKKQSHSVK
-442 PVVDTSDTKNTNS
+442 PVVDTSDTKNTNV
-455 EEQNRKVESG
+455 EEQNRKVESD

-471 NNTQGAES
+471 NNTQGTES
-479 VEGQEGKD
+479 VEGQDGKD
-487 PVGEST
+487 TLDT
-493 SGKSTGEDSSSKV
+493 SGKTTGQESEDASDKV
-506 NECPTDKQYTKDDLT
+506 NACPTDKQYTKDDLT

-576 EKLLADH
+576 EQLLADH

-630 GTSVLYTQGVNKD
+630 GTGVLYTQGVNKD

-697 SEKLTI
+697 NEKLTI
-703 HDDSSIADDN
+703 HDDSSISDDN

-751 KDIIWGASYMN
+751 KDIIWGASYMQ
-762 DKNRMPVY
+762 DKNRMPIY

-776 AKGDKQVSGATAQ
+776 AKGDNQVSGATAQ

-828 SESGEEGT
+828 SESG
-836 ASGDTSEGDS
+836 DTSDEGS
-846 SAGASE
+846 SVGVSE

>member
-15 SGNTA
+15 SGITSV
-20 AGDGEDTKPKSAKGG
+20 ESADSKLNSTQGG
-35 KDSAGTLEDGKGA
+35 DGKGGN
-48 KSSGTT
+48 GTSE
-54 KAGKGA
+54 AGKGTKKA
-60 KSSGTTKAGKGAKSA
+60 KSKKGKSSKSA
-75 KTKRGKGSKSAKT
+75 KTKKSG

-136 TAIGAAT
+136 TTIGAAT
-143 ESGANGYLSLETEY
+143 ESGAAGYLSRETEY

-199 TDQNVYIVRQT
+199 TDQNMYIVRQT

-227 EAWKKDK
+227 ESWKKDK

-333 LFSSDDLIT
+333 LFSSDDFIT

-355 GGTIPEGNPATQAGI
+355 GGTIPEGNPASQAGI
-370 FGAPDYTDISGRG
+370 FGVPDYTDISGRG
-383 NDAPACVKKDD
+383 NDAPACVKPEDKKDD
-394 ASNSAKEGEN
+394 ASDAAKEGEN
-404 SSDTNNANPEE
+404 GSDTENS
-415 QNQNPD
+415 NPD
-421 ANNTNPS
+421 ANNANPS
-428 TYTYSRESHLRSVR
+428 AYTSFGKKQIHSVK
-442 PVVDTSDTKNTNS
+442 PVVDTSDTKNTNV
-455 EEQNRKVESG
+455 EEQNRKVESD

-471 NNTQGAES
+471 NNTQGTES
-479 VEGQEGKD
+479 VEVQDGKD
-487 PVGEST
+487 TLDT
-493 SGKSTGEDSSSKV
+493 SGKTTGQESEDASDEV
-506 NECPTDKQYTKDDLT
+506 NACPTDKQYTKDDLT
-521 DLNLVLPGIQVFDY
+521 DLNLVLAGIQVFDY

-562 QDGTTVTGVGYFDN
+562 QDGTTVTGVRYFDN
-576 EKLLADH
+576 EQLLADH

-630 GTSVLYTQGVNKD
+630 GTGVLYTQGVNKD

-697 SEKLTI
+697 NEKLTI

-751 KDIIWGASYMN
+751 KDIIWGASYMQ

-776 AKGDKQVSGATAQ
+776 AKGDNQVSGATAQ

-828 SESGEEGT
+828 GGSGTEET
-836 ASGDTSEGDS
+836 DSGDTSDGDS
-846 SAGASE
+846 SAGVAE

>member
-15 SGNTA
+15 SGIASVGSA
-20 AGDGEDTKPKSAKGG
+20 AKDSEDAKLKSTQGGDGTPESSNSAKRA
-35 KDSAGTLEDGKGA
+35 KTKKG
-48 KSSGTT
+48 KSS
-54 KAGKGA
+54 
-60 KSSGTTKAGKGAKSA
+60 KSA
-75 KTKRGKGSKSAKT
+75 KTKKSG

-104 ALVAGRGGKKTEGVS
+104 ALVAGRGSKKTEGVS

-136 TAIGAAT
+136 TTIGAAT
-143 ESGANGYLSLETEY
+143 ESGAAGYLSLETEY

-199 TDQNVYIVRQT
+199 TDQNMYIVRQT

-227 EAWKKDK
+227 ESWKKDK

-333 LFSSDDLIT
+333 LFSSDDFIT

-370 FGAPDYTDISGRG
+370 FGVPDYTDISGRG

-394 ASNSAKEGEN
+394 APNSAKEGEN
-404 SSDTNNANPEE
+404 GSDTENSNPEE
-415 QNQNPD
+415 QNPNSD
-421 ANNTNPS
+421 ANNANPS
-428 TYTYSRESHLRSVR
+428 AYTSFGKKQIHSVK
-442 PVVDTSDTKNTNS
+442 PVVDTSDTKNRNV
-455 EEQNRKVESG
+455 EDQNRKVESD

-471 NNTQGAES
+471 NNTQGTES
-479 VEGQEGKD
+479 VEGQDGKD
-487 PVGEST
+487 TLDT
-493 SGKSTGEDSSSKV
+493 SGKSTDQESKDASDEV
-506 NECPTDKQYTKDDLT
+506 NACPTDKQYTKDDLT

-576 EKLLADH
+576 EQLLADH

-630 GTSVLYTQGVNKD
+630 GTGVLYTQGVNKD

-697 SEKLTI
+697 NEKLTI
-703 HDDSSIADDN
+703 HDDSSISDDN

-762 DKNRMPVY
+762 DKNRLPVY

-776 AKGDKQVSGATAQ
+776 AKGDNQVSGATAQ

-828 SESGEEGT
+828 SESGEEETVSGGT
-836 ASGDTSEGDS
+836 SDDGTSAEMS
-846 SAGASE
+846 Q

>member
-15 SGNTA
+15 SGITSVGSA
-20 AGDGEDTKPKSAKGG
+20 AKDSEDAKLKSTQGGDGTPESSNSAKRA
-35 KDSAGTLEDGKGA
+35 KIKKG
-48 KSSGTT
+48 KSS
-54 KAGKGA
+54 
-60 KSSGTTKAGKGAKSA
+60 KSA
-75 KTKRGKGSKSAKT
+75 KTKKSG

-104 ALVAGRGGKKTEGVS
+104 ALVAGRGSKKTEGVS

-199 TDQNVYIVRQT
+199 TDQNMYIVRQT

-227 EAWKKDK
+227 ESWKKDK

-333 LFSSDDLIT
+333 LFSSDDFIT

-355 GGTIPEGNPATQAGI
+355 GGTIPEGNPASQAGI
-370 FGAPDYTDISGRG
+370 FGVPDYTDISGRG

-394 ASNSAKEGEN
+394 APNSAKEGEN
-404 SSDTNNANPEE
+404 GSDTENSNPEE
-415 QNQNPD
+415 QNPNSD
-421 ANNTNPS
+421 ANNANPS
-428 TYTYSRESHLRSVR
+428 AYTFFGKKQIHSVK
-442 PVVDTSDTKNTNS
+442 PVVDTSDTKNRNV
-455 EEQNRKVESG
+455 EDQNRKVESD

-471 NNTQGAES
+471 NNTQGTES
-479 VEGQEGKD
+479 VEGQDGKD
-487 PVGEST
+487 TLDT
-493 SGKSTGEDSSSKV
+493 SGKTTGQESEDASDKV
-506 NECPTDKQYTKDDLT
+506 NACPTDKQYTKDDLT

-576 EKLLADH
+576 EQLLADH
-583 KKNIAKDIVNG
+583 KKNIAKDIVSG

-630 GTSVLYTQGVNKD
+630 GTGVLYTQGVNKD

-697 SEKLTI
+697 NEKLTI

-726 QDTVTLEP
+726 QDAVTLEP

-762 DKNRMPVY
+762 DKNRLPVY

-776 AKGDKQVSGATAQ
+776 AKGDNQVSGATAQ

-822 TPDSNG
+822 TPDSNS
-828 SESGEEGT
+828 SESGEEETVSGGT
-836 ASGDTSEGDS
+836 SDDGTSAEMS
-846 SAGASE
+846 Q

>member
-15 SGNTA
+15 SGITSVGSA
-20 AGDGEDTKPKSAKGG
+20 AKDSEDAKLKSTQGGDGTPESSNSAKRA
-35 KDSAGTLEDGKGA
+35 KIKKG
-48 KSSGTT
+48 KSS
-54 KAGKGA
+54 
-60 KSSGTTKAGKGAKSA
+60 KSA
-75 KTKRGKGSKSAKT
+75 KTKKSG

-104 ALVAGRGGKKTEGVS
+104 ALVAGRGSKKTEGVS

-143 ESGANGYLSLETEY
+143 ESGAAGYLSLETEY

-199 TDQNVYIVRQT
+199 TDQNMYIVRQT

-227 EAWKKDK
+227 ESWKKDK

-333 LFSSDDLIT
+333 LFSSDDFIT

-370 FGAPDYTDISGRG
+370 FGVPDYTDISGRG

-394 ASNSAKEGEN
+394 APNSAKEGEN
-404 SSDTNNANPEE
+404 GSDTENSNPEE
-415 QNQNPD
+415 QNPNSD
-421 ANNTNPS
+421 ANNANPS
-428 TYTYSRESHLRSVR
+428 AYTSFGKKQIHSVK
-442 PVVDTSDTKNTNS
+442 PVVDTSDTKNRNV
-455 EEQNRKVESG
+455 EDQNRKVESD

-471 NNTQGAES
+471 NNTQGTES
-479 VEGQEGKD
+479 VEGQDGKD
-487 PVGEST
+487 TLDT
-493 SGKSTGEDSSSKV
+493 SGKSTDQESKDASDEV
-506 NECPTDKQYTKDDLT
+506 NACPTDKQYTKDDLT

-576 EKLLADH
+576 EQLLADH

-630 GTSVLYTQGVNKD
+630 GTGVLYTQGVNKD

-697 SEKLTI
+697 NEKLTI
-703 HDDSSIADDN
+703 HDDSSISDDN

-762 DKNRMPVY
+762 DKNRLPVY

-776 AKGDKQVSGATAQ
+776 AKGDNQVSGATAQ

-822 TPDSNG
+822 TPDSNS
-828 SESGEEGT
+828 SESGEEETVSGGT
-836 ASGDTSEGDS
+836 SDDGTSAEMS
-846 SAGASE
+846 Q

>member
-1 MVATWGNGSNSDNK
+1 MVATWGNVSNSDNK
-15 SGNTA
+15 SGIASVGSA
-20 AGDGEDTKPKSAKGG
+20 AKDSEDAKLKSTQGGDGTPESSNSAKR
-35 KDSAGTLEDGKGA
+35 
-48 KSSGTT
+48 
-54 KAGKGA
+54 
-60 KSSGTTKAGKGAKSA
+60 A
-75 KTKRGKGSKSAKT
+75 KTKKGKSSKSAKT
-88 KVVAII
+88 KKSGKIVAII

-143 ESGANGYLSLETEY
+143 ESGAAGYLSLETEY

-199 TDQNVYIVRQT
+199 TDQNMYIVRQT

-227 EAWKKDK
+227 ESWKKDK

-315 VIGNNA
+315 IIGNNA

-333 LFSSDDLIT
+333 LFSSDDFIT

-355 GGTIPEGNPATQAGI
+355 GGTVPEGNTATQAGI
-370 FGAPDYTDISGRG
+370 FGVPDYTDISGRG

-394 ASNSAKEGEN
+394 ASDAAKEGEN
-404 SSDTNNANPEE
+404 GSDTENS
-415 QNQNPD
+415 NPD
-421 ANNTNPS
+421 ANNANPS
-428 TYTYSRESHLRSVR
+428 AYTSFGKKQSHSVK
-442 PVVDTSDTKNTNS
+442 PVVDTSDTKNTNV
-455 EEQNRKVESG
+455 EEQNRKVESD
-465 NQNLDA
+465 NHNLDA
-471 NNTQGAES
+471 NNTQGTES
-479 VEGQEGKD
+479 VEGQDGKD
-487 PVGEST
+487 TLDT
-493 SGKSTGEDSSSKV
+493 SGKTTGQESEDASDEV
-506 NECPTDKQYTKDDLT
+506 NACPTDKQYTKDDLT

-576 EKLLADH
+576 EQLLADH

-630 GTSVLYTQGVNKD
+630 GTGVLYTQGVNKD

-697 SEKLTI
+697 NEKLTI
-703 HDDSSIADDN
+703 HDDSSISDDN

-751 KDIIWGASYMN
+751 KDIIWGASYMQ
-762 DKNRMPVY
+762 DKNRMPIY

-776 AKGDKQVSGATAQ
+776 AKGDNQVSGATAQ

-828 SESGEEGT
+828 SESG
-836 ASGDTSEGDS
+836 DTSDEGS
-846 SAGASE
+846 SVGVSE

>member
-15 SGNTA
+15 SGITSVGSA
-20 AGDGEDTKPKSAKGG
+20 AKDSEDAKLKSTQGGDSKTEAGNSAKRA
-35 KDSAGTLEDGKGA
+35 KPESGKGA
-48 KSSGTT
+48 KKG
-54 KAGKGA
+54 KA
-60 KSSGTTKAGKGAKSA
+60 SKSA
-75 KTKRGKGSKSAKT
+75 KTKKSG

-127 QTTLKSGDT
+127 QTTLRSGDT
-136 TAIGAAT
+136 TTIGAAT

-184 STKSGKVSKRPASLD
+184 STKSGKVTKRPASLD

-333 LFSSDDLIT
+333 LFSSDDFIT

-355 GGTIPEGNPATQAGI
+355 GGTVPEGNTATQAGI
-370 FGAPDYTDISGRG
+370 FGVPDYTDISGRG

-394 ASNSAKEGEN
+394 ASNADKEGQN
-404 SSDTNNANPEE
+404 GSDTKNA
-415 QNQNPD
+415 NPD
-421 ANNTNPS
+421 ANNANPS
-428 TYTYSRESHLRSVR
+428 AYTSFGKKQIHSVK
-442 PVVDTSDTKNTNS
+442 PVVDTSDTKNTNV
-455 EEQNRKVESG
+455 EEQNQKVESD

-479 VEGQEGKD
+479 VEGQDGKD
-487 PVGEST
+487 TLDTLDT
-493 SGKSTGEDSSSKV
+493 SGKTTGQESEDTHTKV
-506 NECPTDKQYTKDDLT
+506 NACPTDKQYIKDDLT

-583 KKNIAKDIVNG
+583 KKNIAKDIVSG

-601 WVGSYRLSTGKTKV
+601 WIGSYRLSTGKTKV

-630 GTSVLYTQGVNKD
+630 GTGVLYTQGVNKD

-751 KDIIWGASYMN
+751 KDIIWGASYMQ

-776 AKGDKQVSGATAQ
+776 AKGDNQVSGATAQ

-828 SESGEEGT
+828 SEDGGEGN
-836 ASGDTSEGDS
+836 

>member
-1 MVATWGNGSNSDNK
+1 MVATWGNVSNSDNK
-15 SGNTA
+15 SGIASVGSA
-20 AGDGEDTKPKSAKGG
+20 AKDSEDAKLKSTQGGDGKTEAGNSAKR
-35 KDSAGTLEDGKGA
+35 
-48 KSSGTT
+48 
-54 KAGKGA
+54 
-60 KSSGTTKAGKGAKSA
+60 A
-75 KTKRGKGSKSAKT
+75 KTKKGKSSKSAKT
-88 KVVAII
+88 KKSGKIVAII

-143 ESGANGYLSLETEY
+143 ESGAAGYLSLETEY

-199 TDQNVYIVRQT
+199 TDQNMYIVRQT

-227 EAWKKDK
+227 ESWKKDK

-315 VIGNNA
+315 IIGNNA

-333 LFSSDDLIT
+333 LFSSDDFIT

-355 GGTIPEGNPATQAGI
+355 GGTVPEGNTATQAGI
-370 FGAPDYTDISGRG
+370 FGVPDYTDISGRG

-394 ASNSAKEGEN
+394 ASDAAKEGEN
-404 SSDTNNANPEE
+404 GSDTENS
-415 QNQNPD
+415 NPD
-421 ANNTNPS
+421 ANNANPS
-428 TYTYSRESHLRSVR
+428 AYTSFGKKQSHSVK
-442 PVVDTSDTKNTNS
+442 PVVDTSDTKNTNV
-455 EEQNRKVESG
+455 EEQNRKVESD
-465 NQNLDA
+465 NRNLDA
-471 NNTQGAES
+471 NNTQGTES
-479 VEGQEGKD
+479 AEGQDGKD
-487 PVGEST
+487 TLDT
-493 SGKSTGEDSSSKV
+493 SGKTTGQESEDASDKV
-506 NECPTDKQYTKDDLT
+506 NACPTDKQYTKDDLT

-576 EKLLADH
+576 EQLLADH

-630 GTSVLYTQGVNKD
+630 GTGVLYTQGVNKD

-697 SEKLTI
+697 NEKLTI
-703 HDDSSIADDN
+703 HDDSSISDDN

-751 KDIIWGASYMN
+751 KDIIWGASYMQ
-762 DKNRMPVY
+762 DKNRMPIY

-776 AKGDKQVSGATAQ
+776 AKGDNQVSGATAQ

-828 SESGEEGT
+828 SESG
-836 ASGDTSEGDS
+836 DTSDEGS
-846 SAGASE
+846 SVGVSE